1 MIQLPPLLLAKGA
14 LSPHMSAETLE
25 YHYGKHH
32 QAYVNN
38 LNQLIPG
45 TKYENLPLEDM
56 ARYSEGKIFN
66 NAAQVW
72 NHTFYWNCLSPNALG
87 KPVRRGL
94 LGTGELGHRR
104 QEIIRDMKETK
115 IMIEYVGPLE
125 KQTLENTYFRQVL
138 FTGPHSQLVV
148 MCLRPGEDIGDEVHP
163 HVDQFFRIERGEAKF
178 VLNEKEQHSVRD
190 GDAVV
195 VPAGTYHNVIN
206 TSKTMELKLY
216 TIYSPP
222 NHPDKTVHK
231 TKADAEVAEALQH
244 Q

>member
-1 MIQLPPLLLAKGA
+1 MAPAHDGLRDSAALEPLHFGCGRAK
-14 LSPHMSAETLE
+14 
-25 YHYGKHH
+25 
-32 QAYVNN
+32 
-38 LNQLIPG
+38 
-45 TKYENLPLEDM
+45 TKAGN
-56 ARYSEGKIFN
+56 
-66 NAAQVW
+66 
-72 NHTFYWNCLSPNALG
+72 
-87 KPVRRGL
+87 
-94 LGTGELGHRR
+94 
-104 QEIIRDMKETK
+104 IIRDMKETK

-163 HVDQFFRIERGEAKF
+163 HVDQFFRIEKGEAKF
-178 VLNEKEQHSVRD
+178 VLNEKEEHSVRD
-190 GDAVV
+190 GAAVV

-206 TSKTMELKLY
+206 TSKTLELKLY

-231 TKADAEVAEALQH
+231 TKADAEAAEALEH